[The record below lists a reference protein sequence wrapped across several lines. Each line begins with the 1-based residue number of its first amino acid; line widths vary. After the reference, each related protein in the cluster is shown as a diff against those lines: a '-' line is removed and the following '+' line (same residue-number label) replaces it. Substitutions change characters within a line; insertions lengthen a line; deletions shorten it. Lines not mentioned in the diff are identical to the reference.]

1 MIKLLFVFLTMYV
14 IPNTGWADT
23 IGLLTNC
30 STQDTET
37 VTYSKDIACKPGYY
51 LSNGSCLECPER
63 ATGVTSAD
71 KNTIGITA
79 CYQTPTDSNGN
90 AIEYSDNTGS
100 YTISGNCYHK

>member
-1 MIKLLFVFLTMYV
+1 MKKIICILTVAFLIPHSVWAATLL
-14 IPNTGWADT
+14 G
-23 IGLLTNC
+23 C
-30 STQDTET
+30 RESS
-37 VTYSKDIACKPGYY
+37 SKYTACKPGYY
-51 LSNGSCLECPER
+51 LSNGTCLECPER

-71 KNTIGITA
+71 RNTIGITA

>member
-1 MIKLLFVFLTMYV
+1 MRKAIFIILTTAA
-14 IPNTGWADT
+14 IPKTSWS
-23 IGLLTNC
+23 LENC
-30 STQDTET
+30 TTTEN
-37 VTYSKDIACKPGYY
+37 VVVSYSATHSCKPGYY

>member
-1 MIKLLFVFLTMYV
+1 MKKIICILTAAFFIPHNVWGATLL
-14 IPNTGWADT
+14 G
-23 IGLLTNC
+23 C
-30 STQDTET
+30 QESS
-37 VTYSKDIACKPGYY
+37 SKYTACKPGYY

>member
-1 MIKLLFVFLTMYV
+1 MKKIICILTVAFLIPHSVWAATLL
-14 IPNTGWADT
+14 G
-23 IGLLTNC
+23 C
-30 STQDTET
+30 KESS
-37 VTYSKDIACKPGYY
+37 SKYTACKPGYY
-51 LSNGSCLECPER
+51 LSNGTCLECPER

-71 KNTIGITA
+71 RNTIGITA

>member
-1 MIKLLFVFLTMYV
+1 MKKIICILTVAFLIPHSVWAATLL
-14 IPNTGWADT
+14 G
-23 IGLLTNC
+23 C
-30 STQDTET
+30 KESS
-37 VTYSKDIACKPGYY
+37 SKYTACKPGYY

-71 KNTIGITA
+71 RNTIGITA

>member
-1 MIKLLFVFLTMYV
+1 MKKIICILTVAFLIPHSVWAATLLGCLE
-14 IPNTGWADT
+14 
-23 IGLLTNC
+23 
-30 STQDTET
+30 SS
-37 VTYSKDIACKPGYY
+37 SKYTACKPGYY
-51 LSNGSCLECPER
+51 LSNGTCLECPER

-71 KNTIGITA
+71 RNTIGITA

>member
-1 MIKLLFVFLTMYV
+1 MKKIICILTVAFLIPHSVWAATLL
-14 IPNTGWADT
+14 G
-23 IGLLTNC
+23 C
-30 STQDTET
+30 KESS
-37 VTYSKDIACKPGYY
+37 SKYTACKPGYY
-51 LSNGSCLECPER
+51 LSNGTCLECPER